1 MLANVTAP
9 PVAIVASPDISTS
22 SNEVPSATNILLAEL
37 VGNFNKAPTVKSA
50 GKVTLPVDSSTTAL
64 LAGKVQNTS
73 LVPEPKLT
81 AEVFPSELE
90 RIVVLSK
97 LVVVLKVP

>member
-1 MLANVTAP
+1 M
-9 PVAIVASPDISTS
+9 
-22 SNEVPSATNILLAEL
+22 L
-37 VGNFNKAPTVKSA
+37 VGNFNNAPTVKSA
-50 GKVTLPVDSSTTAL
+50 GNVTLPVDSSTTAL

-90 RIVVLSK
+90 IIVVLCK
-97 LVVVLKVP
+97 LVEELKVQKPTSHSSGLLKIQ